1 MGCALCRNEM
11 SPDQPAFDRKD
22 TDVTRRTWLAAERT
36 WLAWW
41 RTGIAASAVA
51 IAIGRFLPSLTG
63 GVQWPYRLLGL
74 GYAALAVAILAI
86 GAAATAKQREAL
98 GAVDYAPLSS
108 PVVMWMTAGAIVLSL
123 ATMVLVAVA
132 LCERK
137 IAQPQY
143 RKTHCSGPKI
153 AMWR

>member
-1 MGCALCRNEM
+1 M

-51 IAIGRFLPSLTG
+51 IAIGRLSPESDRRGAVALP
-63 GVQWPYRLLGL
+63 LLGL
-74 GYAALAVAILAI
+74 GYAALAVAILVI
-86 GAAATAKQREAL
+86 GALRQRSSARAL
-98 GAVDYAPLSS
+98 ERGDYAPLSS
-108 PVVMWMTAGAIVLSL
+108 PVVMWMTAGAIVLSV

-132 LCERK
+132 L
-137 IAQPQY
+137 
-143 RKTHCSGPKI
+143 
-153 AMWR
+153 